1 VLSQVPARG
10 IYLVKRT
17 GRLAIVFL
25 APVVFNV
32 GLNLVL
38 IPHYG
43 MMGAAWSTLL
53 AYPVMFGLTLWLA
66 QHVYPIP
73 YDYRRIAKPLLL
85 AFGLSLLKDAV
96 PAESVLLALAFKAL
110 ILATFPLLL
119 LVWGFVTREERRA
132 ILRVLYRPVLP
143 PVPSPAG
150 K

>member
-1 VLSQVPARG
+1 VPARG

-25 APVVFNV
+25 APVLLNV
-32 GLNLVL
+32 GLNLIL
-38 IPHYG
+38 IPRYG
-43 MMGAAWSTLL
+43 MMGAAWATLL

-85 AFGLSLLKDAV
+85 AFGLSFLKDAV
-96 PAESVLLALAFKAL
+96 PTESLLLAFAFKAL
-110 ILATFPLLL
+110 LLATFPVLLL
-119 LVWGFVTREERRA
+119 AWGFVTFEERRA
-132 ILRVLYRPVLP
+132 LGRVLYRPALP
-143 PVPSPAG
+143 PVASHAR